1 MARDGRIPSIRV
13 GGPARANRPTDI
25 DWSLRGPRPVPGRHG
40 APGAARL
47 PVADPGE
54 LARFLSAFTSP
65 PLERRLA
72 FVARLT
78 TACQDRGWPPPVI
91 VGGHAV
97 EFYSAGG
104 YATVDI
110 DVVSASEPLDEILG
124 SWGFERRGRHWI
136 REDLGLVAEAPS
148 SRLAPGQRDHLT
160 QVQVAGA
167 TAYVL
172 GLEDVIV
179 DRLAACVHWSSENDC
194 RWVEVLTTVHKDDLD
209 VDYLRLRATE
219 MEVADRL
226 GPSSGGTSEPWEE
239 GVSRRVD
246 LVDWQHVRDRI
257 RPVQLTILTRDSPP
271 TGPSA
276 QDQAPTGPRTLRS
289 HRPRTDENWWG
300 ITEGVRALLA
310 ERVASGTWTWK
321 GPRHLV
327 IAGPDARPPHS
338 G

>member
-1 MARDGRIPSIRV
+1 MGVDELWDVKKTAGRLGLSVRTVYQMARDGRIPSIRV
-13 GGPARANRPTDI
+13 GGRWRFRPTDI
-25 DWSLRGPRPVPGRHG
+25 DWWLQAHMRVPAGM
-40 APGAARL
+40 APPSSA
-47 PVADPGE
+47 PSVADPGE
-54 LARFLSAFTSP
+54 LARFLSAFTS

-78 TACQDRGWPPPVI
+78 TACQDRGWLPPVI

-148 SRLAPGQRDHLT
+148 SRLAPGQRDRLT

-194 RWVEVLTTVHKDDLD
+194 RWAEVLTTVHKDDLD

-226 GPSSGGTSEPWEE
+226 E
-239 GVSRRVD
+239 
-246 LVDWQHVRDRI
+246 
-257 RPVQLTILTRDSPP
+257 TILGRN
-271 TGPSA
+271 
-276 QDQAPTGPRTLRS
+276 Q
-289 HRPRTDENWWG
+289 
-300 ITEGVRALLA
+300 
-310 ERVASGTWTWK
+310 
-321 GPRHLV
+321 
-327 IAGPDARPPHS
+327 
-338 G
+338 